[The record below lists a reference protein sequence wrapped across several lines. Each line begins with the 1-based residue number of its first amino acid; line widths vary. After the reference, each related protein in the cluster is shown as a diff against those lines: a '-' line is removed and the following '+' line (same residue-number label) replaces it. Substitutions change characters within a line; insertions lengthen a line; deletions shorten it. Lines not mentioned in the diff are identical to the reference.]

1 MSIPLNITEII
12 DPRLN
17 FGEGNRVLTTLEGE
31 NKGGSIKDHMVRGEL
46 IDLLNQKLIK
56 KGDTISEVSS
66 GSTAFSIAHYCSQY
80 ELKCILFMPNHL
92 PWKLLVELQKLG
104 AEVRTEEPTS
114 IYSIYESFSAAHP
127 MIHRFNQL
135 LDSTKSRHYHQL
147 GMQILNNTGPINA
160 IIGGVG
166 TSHSLFGT
174 AEGLGSP
181 KTISA
186 EPASFFKVNGI
197 RNIDFERYGEKDPCL
212 SNHLD
217 QRIIIPESLLFEA
230 QTVLTSDGLIEIS
243 RSFQLVLAATEVYLK
258 DYKNLQ
264 VFSLGASLRR
274 VKKQAA

>member
-1 MSIPLNITEII
+1 MSIPLYITEII

-31 NKGGSIKDHMVRGEL
+31 NKGGSIKDHMVQGEL

-56 KGDTISEVSS
+56 KGDFISEVSS
-66 GSTAFSIAHYCSQY
+66 GSTAFSLAYYCSQY
-80 ELKCILFMPNHL
+80 DLKCILFMPNTL

-114 IYSIYESFSAAHP
+114 IYSVYESFSEAHP
-127 MIHRFNQL
+127 KIHRFNQL
-135 LDSTKSRHYHQL
+135 FDSTKSRHYYKL
-147 GMQILNNTGPINA
+147 GTQILNHIGPIDA

-174 AEGLGSP
+174 AEGLGNP

-186 EPASFFKVNGI
+186 EPAAFFRVNGI
-197 RNIDFERYGEKDPCL
+197 RNIETERYGEMDPCL
-212 SNHLD
+212 KSHLD
-217 QRIIIPESLLFEA
+217 QRIIIPESLLHAE

-258 DYKNLQ
+258 DHKNLQ
-264 VFSLGASLRR
+264 VFSLGASLKRI
-274 VKKQAA
+274 KKQAA